1 MLRKITLTIL
11 FLLLVTLIFSIPTGA
26 IGESLY
32 SPMVSVTLNSGQKT
46 IALGGLL
53 QNQALPE
60 GVYMTINDSS
70 VTYSFQADNDTSING
85 YIDSITYPFDLN
97 ITPISITSNVPY
109 LCNLNYEI
117 WGSDGEH
124 QTFSSSSYNKLN
136 FFEGSQL
143 VNGESNYRS
152 YQNVRFTLDLNRVS
166 SDTILGAWHNENMI
180 WEGYNLLPNRVTQY
194 YDVTGYL
201 VDSDGTYNFDQIY
214 AYRDGTI
221 FHIAAEGVDGNGI
234 TFVQSSEAF
243 FTDVVIESAS
253 GDINPLLTLFQ
264 TNMFKTGI
272 DTEFATLNITLPIRF
287 QDNSTNSTITP
298 YLIGLRSQILDLFE
312 RIEVVGDSG
321 LKWLWTAWN
330 EFMTNF
336 YVAPGVVIGDIFG
349 IIVVFAVALAI
360 LYAYK
365 GG

>member
-1 MLRKITLTIL
+1 MLRKITLIIL
-11 FLLLVTLIFSIPTGA
+11 FVLLATSIFLIPAGA

-53 QNQALPE
+53 HNQVLPE
-60 GVYMTINDSS
+60 GVYMIINDSS

-97 ITPISITSNVPY
+97 VTPISITSNVPY

-143 VNGESNYRS
+143 VNSEANYKS
-152 YQNVRFTLDLNRVS
+152 YQNVRFTLDLNAVYS
-166 SDTILGAWHNENMI
+166 ETLVGAWHNDNMI
-180 WEGYNLLPNRVTQY
+180 WQGYNLLPNRVTQY
-194 YDVTGYL
+194 FDVTGYL
-201 VDSDGTYNFDQIY
+201 SDPDGIYMFDSVY
-214 AYRDGTI
+214 AYRDGTT

-234 TFVQSSEAF
+234 TFVQNSEAL
-243 FTDVVIESAS
+243 FTDLVIESAS
-253 GDINPLLTLFQ
+253 GDTSLLLSLFQ
-264 TNMFKTGI
+264 TNMYKTGV
-272 DTEFATLNITLPIRF
+272 DTEYATLNITLPIRF
-287 QDNSTNSTITP
+287 QDNSTNSSMTS

-312 RIEVVGDSG
+312 RVEVVGDSG

-360 LYAYK
+360 LYAYR